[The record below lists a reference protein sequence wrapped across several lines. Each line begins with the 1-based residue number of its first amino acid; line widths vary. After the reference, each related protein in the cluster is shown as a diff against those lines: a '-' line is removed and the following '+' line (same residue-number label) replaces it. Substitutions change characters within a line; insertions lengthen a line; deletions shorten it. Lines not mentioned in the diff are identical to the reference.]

1 MWPERPESFLYGP
14 RTKKVAHP
22 YPEHACMTYGPQPLN
37 FFHNQLD
44 CLIETNFEQDKNIAV
59 LAFGDSKMFFWARH
73 KIWVVHPC
81 PIVSRIFWM
90 ASQLKCYLVEQL
102 STWQSLVVRLKKG
115 VPVISGEIVVVEKN
129 SAILAAAIE
138 PVIGLWN

>member
-1 MWPERPESFLYGP
+1 
-14 RTKKVAHP
+14 
-22 YPEHACMTYGPQPLN
+22 
-37 FFHNQLD
+37 
-44 CLIETNFEQDKNIAV
+44 
-59 LAFGDSKMFFWARH
+59 
-73 KIWVVHPC
+73 
-81 PIVSRIFWM
+81 M

-138 PVIGLWN
+138 PVIGL